1 MATKDKDGN
10 WLDEKGRPIP
20 EQYIPATDKKRDQ
33 LVERTFKKV
42 VKLSEKIAET
52 KCEIVG
58 SIDKYLDELAKENR
72 VRENWKGN
80 ILLQNFDKSLC
91 IERRIDDNI
100 GFDEKLQMVK
110 TIVDKWIA
118 GRLDGIDENLGKV
131 ITQAFNVDKQGRVNT
146 AMLMKLL
153 HLEIEDSEWKKA
165 MRMLKESIIVKSSKQ
180 SINFKRKVKK
190 DSGEIWE
197 TVVLNFNDAVAS
209 EKKEKADD
217 K

>member
-10 WLDEKGRPIP
+10 WLDDRGRPVP

-165 MRMLKESIIVKSSKQ
+165 MRMLKESVIVKSSKQ

-190 DSGEIWE
+190 DSGEVWE

>member
-10 WLDEKGRPIP
+10 WLDDRGRPVP

>member
-10 WLDEKGRPIP
+10 WLDDRGRPVP

-91 IERRIDDNI
+91 IERRFDDNI